1 MILTYQAVNQAG
13 QKTQDSIEAGNVA
26 EAREMLRGRG
36 LFVTEIEQAKKAAT
50 TARATR
56 TKALHHVSFPVK
68 TLALFTRQMAML
80 MNSGSTLVP
89 AIASIRKQMTKSQ
102 HAEVLERLTADLEEG
117 TPLTDALRQFPRI
130 FDPVF
135 CAIIAAG
142 EASGTLAEMFE
153 RLSSIVQQRR
163 AIRNKIIG
171 ALTYPA
177 LLVVMSSTILMI
189 LLFFVLPRFNQMF
202 VQLGVDTPTPTK
214 LLLGLG
220 VFLRE
225 SWPFLLAGIA
235 VLGGGVAAIVSSDR
249 GRQWLS
255 NIQLAI
261 PVFGPLR
268 SRLIQGQVFRTMGT
282 LLGARVSFLD
292 TLELTRN
299 ATRNNRFQDLFD
311 RLEDAVTSGGEP
323 SSAFEASGLIQPYI
337 CQAVRTG
344 EQSGNLGS
352 ALSYCADILDE
363 TNSELINTTMRLLE
377 PAILIG
383 MGFVVGGVAISLFL
397 PLFDMTAAMR

>member
-1 MILTYQAVNQAG
+1 MILTYRAVNQAG
-13 QKTQDSIEAGNVA
+13 QKTRDSIEAGNVQ
-26 EAREMLRGRG
+26 EAREVLRGRG
-36 LFVTEIEQAKKAAT
+36 LFVTDIEVTKKESTKRVTEAKT
-50 TARATR
+50 LHQV
-56 TKALHHVSFPVK
+56 ALPIK

-89 AIASIRKQMTKSQ
+89 AISSIRKQMTKPQ
-102 HAEVLERLTADLEEG
+102 HADVLEKLTTDLEEG
-117 TPLTDALRQFPRI
+117 TPLTEALRQFPRS

-142 EASGTLAEMFE
+142 EASGTIAEMFE

-177 LLVVMSSTILMI
+177 LLITMASTILLV

-202 VQLGVDTPTPTK
+202 VQLGVETPTPTR
-214 LLLGLG
+214 LLLDLG
-220 VFLRE
+220 VFLRGY
-225 SWPFLLAGIA
+225 WPFLLGGIA
-235 VLGGGVAAIVSSDR
+235 GVAGGVAAIVLNDR

-255 NIQLAI
+255 NMQLVV
-261 PVFGPLR
+261 PVFGQLR

-282 LLGARVSFLD
+282 LLAARVSFLE

-299 ATRNNRFQDLFD
+299 ATSNNRFQDLFN

-323 SSAFEASGLIQPYI
+323 SSAFEATGLIQPYI

-352 ALSYCADILDE
+352 ALAYCADILDE

-377 PAILIG
+377 PAILIV